1 MITIFLDDVIAVRN
15 DCDQKYS
22 ILEENI
28 AQTKSNLSNDTQ
40 VQYIFS
46 QGRMI
51 RPIDNHKIW
60 KIEGDTYVNPNYFID
75 VGVNL

>member
-1 MITIFLDDVIAVRN
+1 MIKIFLDDVIAVRN

-40 VQYIFS
+40 VQYI
-46 QGRMI
+46 
-51 RPIDNHKIW
+51 
-60 KIEGDTYVNPNYFID
+60 
-75 VGVNL
+75 